1 MGEHTRINGELV
13 DRRAGLVR
21 LLTHL
26 WLSVL
31 LVVMG
36 VFPGCKSAG
45 IDLRQVPVVEEG
57 TGVSLGMIDK
67 VTGNDTRIKQF
78 QDNDYIGFDDEYYYL
93 SNLGLT
99 DWGVIQTSLLM
110 KSHPKGPD
118 FKLKTP
124 FCSITDEATS
134 YLLKS
139 EFDLGNNQ
147 LIYDYE
153 VFGDMII
160 VMNYV
165 SDIVAVKLV
174 PQIDP
179 TGKQDPSSKLEAKF
193 RLSGLES
200 KSKETLGK
208 NFKEARL
215 AIHAASKILYIPTDL
230 GLISLNIDTLE
241 FGFISQEVFKP
252 KAQIVYADIVGD
264 YLFVGYFDLGV
275 QVYKIVNATAVQY
288 VGLIGKELLGI
299 AAGSKFQ
306 MLDFIVHSYLVEVCE
321 VHNHSMWNV
330 KQNTKSF
337 FKSDLTNGEI
347 YNQITSSE
355 SRDALMFV
363 AEPAGVHVL
372 NLQSVLVDGKLP
384 TKPFRHV
391 IPVANVLMM
400 VRYHETLY
408 TLTYDQEQEISTV
421 TEIFLFDTKLE
432 SWASENTDRNQLFK
446 INRNVTVPMYLD
458 NIYVDDQYFYLIGN
472 GTHNLYERGIPRSF
486 QIDQARIS
494 RQIHDTFIW
503 DMHKFVIDGIPYL
516 IAVGPQRI
524 SDYKIIVSNPSIRC
538 PSVFNL
544 SDSYGEY
551 TLEINAT
558 TRSCPAKLKNNSLG
572 LTAAETL
579 LTPCLWR
586 KELKIKFEKT
596 NFIDRNAKGSTL
608 AYIFG
613 GVFVVLCVILIICCC
628 RIRGYR
634 NVLEKLRKDIKP
646 LPSVPEKEF
655 FGNQDQREDANTTQP
670 DQPATKL
677 QNPKKQELAG
687 EMQPKVDYGEEDN
700 V

>member
-1 MGEHTRINGELV
+1 MGESNQRNCEMQRDKAGTINLGNT
-13 DRRAGLVR
+13 
-21 LLTHL
+21 LLTG
-26 WLSVL
+26 L
-31 LVVMG
+31 LILILG
-36 VFPGCKSAG
+36 VYPGYKSAG

-110 KSHPKGPD
+110 KAHPKGSD

-139 EFDLGNNQ
+139 EFDLGGNQ
-147 LIYDYE
+147 MIYDYE
-153 VFGDMII
+153 VFGDTIF
-160 VMNYV
+160 VMNYI
-165 SDIVAVKLV
+165 SDIVAIKLV

-179 TGKQDPSSKLEAKF
+179 SGKQDPSSKLEAKF
-193 RLSGLES
+193 RISGLEA
-200 KSKETLGK
+200 KSKDSFGK

-215 AIHAASKILYIPTDL
+215 AIHAPTMILYIPTDL
-230 GLISLNIDTLE
+230 GLISLNVETLE
-241 FGFISQEVFKP
+241 FGFISPDVFKP
-252 KAQIVYADIVGD
+252 KGQIVYADIVGD
-264 YLFVGYFDLGV
+264 YLFVGYFDIGV
-275 QVYKIVNATAVQY
+275 QVYKVKNAVSVEY
-288 VGLIGKELLGI
+288 VGLIGKDLLGI
-299 AAGSKFQ
+299 AAGTKFQ
-306 MLDFIVHSYLVEVCE
+306 MIDFIVHSYLVEVV
-321 VHNHSMWNV
+321 VHNQSLWNV
-330 KQNTKSF
+330 KQNLKSF
-337 FKSDLTNGEI
+337 FKNGLTNGEI
-347 YNQITSSE
+347 YNQITATE
-355 SRDALMFV
+355 SRDSLMFV
-363 AEPAGVHVL
+363 AEPAGIHVL
-372 NLQSVLVDGKLP
+372 NLESVLIDGKLP
-384 TKPFRHV
+384 TKPFKHM
-391 IPVANVLMM
+391 IPIVNVLMM

-408 TLTYDQEQEISTV
+408 ALTYDDNQETSTV

-432 SWASENTDRNQLFK
+432 SWSSDTTDRDKLFK

-494 RQIHDTFIW
+494 RQIHDSFIW
-503 DMHKFVIDGIPYL
+503 DMHKFVIDGVPYL

-524 SDYKIIVSNPSIRC
+524 SDYKIIVNNPSIRC

-544 SDSYGEY
+544 SDSFGEY

-558 TRSCPAKLKNNSLG
+558 TRNCPAKLTNKSLG
-572 LTAAETL
+572 LTPAEVI
-579 LTPCLWR
+579 LTPCLWT

-608 AYIFG
+608 AYIFA
-613 GVFVVLCVILIICCC
+613 GVFAVLCVILIVCCC

-634 NVLEKLRKDIKP
+634 NVLEKLRKEITP

-655 FGNQDQREDANTTQP
+655 FGNQNQREDANSTQP
-670 DQPATKL
+670 DQPTTKL
-677 QNPKKQELAG
+677 GNPKKQDFVG
-687 EMQPKVDYGEEDN
+687 EMQPKVDYGDEDN